1 MKDIYIAAIDLGT
14 SFIKI
19 YIYSCN
25 GDCVSNAERAVTI
38 DNPKPDVFIQTGEYL
53 FSAVLECFEKALKG
67 CMHPERLKAIVFTGQ
82 MAGFM
87 GVDKQLNDIT
97 GWSCSLDTRYY
108 SYAVDMLKKCNKEL
122 LEIAGTN
129 SPLMAPKIKWFENE
143 YPKEAK
149 KINKYLMISS
159 YIAAKFSK
167 SSMDE
172 ITIDSSYI
180 TWTGLADI
188 NKCQWSEKLCRAFD
202 IDMCK
207 LPKIVK
213 ANAILGYLDE
223 EYCERFGLAKD
234 IALVSGAGDKVSGI
248 VGTSFVEKGNLIFEA
263 SSYGAIS
270 YIADSFIP
278 NRKTKNYDILPN
290 AMDNNFILH
299 KYIPGSGIVLK
310 WFVDNYCNSNS
321 FKDMDLAASKVKPGS
336 NGLLGIGLLN
346 GSSMPFDEDIK
357 GMFIGHS
364 LAHRPEHFYR
374 ALLES
379 YAYEIA
385 LTIDSIKEL
394 YHIEKFDS
402 IKMIGGGA
410 SSLIWGQIIASVTN
424 IRVDI
429 LSRSDVA
436 LWGAVLFAGE
446 AIGAFEDVQAISKK
460 NISTKKCFYPMK
472 EDVKKYQKYKEL
484 YNKMIRET
492 KIYYKEIKDIEA

>member
-14 SFIKI
+14 SFIKT

-25 GDCVSNAERAVTI
+25 GDCVSNAERAVYI
-38 DNPKPDVFIQTGEYL
+38 DSPKPGTFIQKGEYL
-53 FSAVLECFEKALKG
+53 FSAVLECLEKALKG
-67 CMHPERLKAIVFTGQ
+67 FIHPERLKAIAFTGQ

-87 GVDKQLNDIT
+87 GIDEQLNDIT

-108 SYAVDMLKKCNKEL
+108 PYAVDILKKYNKEL

-143 YPKEAK
+143 YPMEAK
-149 KINKYLMISS
+149 KISKYLMISS
-159 YIAAKFSK
+159 YIAAKFAK

-188 NKCQWSEKLCRAFD
+188 NKCQWSEKLCSAFD
-202 IDMCK
+202 IDIIK

-213 ANAILGYLDE
+213 ANEILGYLDE
-223 EYCERFGLAKD
+223 EYSRRLGLAND

-248 VGTSFVEKGNLIFEA
+248 VGTSFDKKGNLIFEA

-270 YIADSFIP
+270 CIAESFIP
-278 NRKTKNYDILPN
+278 NMKTKNYDILPN
-290 AMDNNFILH
+290 AIDDKYILH

-310 WFVDNYCNSNS
+310 WFVDNYCNSKS
-321 FKDMDLAASKVKPGS
+321 FMDLDLAASKIKAGS
-336 NGLLGIGLLN
+336 NGLLGIGLLS
-346 GSSMPFDEDIK
+346 GSNMPFDEDIK
-357 GMFIGHS
+357 GMFIGHN

-410 SSLIWGQIIASVTN
+410 DSLIWGQIIASVTN

-436 LWGAVLFAGE
+436 LWGAVLFAGN
-446 AIGAFEDVQAISKK
+446 AIGVFDDIQATSENYIS
-460 NISTKKCFYPMK
+460 IKKCYYPIE

-484 YNKMIRET
+484 YIKLIKET
-492 KIYYKEIKDIEA
+492 KTYYKEIRDIEA